1 MIWVELHAVVVLQ
14 VSIGARPMKTLKC
27 RKCSA
32 IYPAS
37 DKNCPSCN
45 ASSRSLPLSWIAG
58 ALVAVAAGVYFV
70 SAQDRQPPASA
81 GPRDSEVLTLAFSSV
96 RANMKDPGSA
106 KFGQVK
112 RYSVGDGR
120 NVACGSVNAKNSFG
134 AYAGEKRFVFTYE
147 SGIVMIDD
155 GSSVFSTAWSTLCR

>member
-1 MIWVELHAVVVLQ
+1 MIWVELHAMVDLH
-14 VSIGARPMKTLKC
+14 VSLGARPMKTLKC

-45 ASSRSLPLSWIAG
+45 ASSRALPISWIIG
-58 ALVAVAAGVYFV
+58 ALVTVAAGVYFV
-70 SAQDRQPPASA
+70 SAPDREPTAPA
-81 GPRDSEVLTLAFSSV
+81 GPRDSEVLSLAFSSV
-96 RANMKDPGSA
+96 RANMKDPDSA
-106 KFGQVK
+106 KFGQAK
-112 RYSVGDGR
+112 RYSVSDGR

-147 SGIVMIDD
+147 SGLVMIDD
-155 GSSVFSTAWSTLCR
+155 GSSAFSTAWSTLCR